1 MVIIIG
7 SKRLHSLDVIRGFMI
22 FYVIFLHAI
31 IQRVF
36 ASQGS
41 EFEKVVNDIPLFLAI
56 LGFPL
61 ILLSIW
67 GPIFTFISGASA
79 GYNLGNSV
87 FENPELLNESIK
99 KRVANSLM
107 LLIIS
112 KISMFFFSAR
122 TSSHSHVTYSLF
134 SGSLETGTLSA
145 PEFLHLFTCNTLE
158 SMALSGLLLSL
169 LFYIMW
175 KGQKAKPKQTAKTL
189 VFLAIGVFFITYY
202 LRSIVSDSDVLMI
215 KESLWG
221 DNSYIKYYLFLTIYG
236 SRFAMF
242 PIFAF
247 ALVGAA
253 FGVLI
258 AGKVSFKEIFVWVLI
273 TGTGFISVFAISFIH
288 GFDMIGTFANEL
300 MLLQMQ
306 CLNIGLMIYLLGI
319 CYYFFDVK
327 VLRKSNK
334 IIQKKINSEKKS
346 ETETKIKIKIKEK
359 KQKKR
364 AFLKFFR
371 KYSDLSLTIYI
382 LEPLI
387 AQSWYLLF
395 AYLHKG
401 PFSTNFPLIMLYIT
415 TVVVTWFLIIWIW
428 KKFNNKYSFEW
439 LMGKGRKVILNF
451 LNGYWWKKFTL
462 TKSTPQ
468 PLLPLQLTGTRGF

>member
-7 SKRLHSLDVIRGFMI
+7 SKRLHSLDVIRGCMI

-36 ASQGS
+36 ASEGS
-41 EFEKVVNDIPLFLAI
+41 EFEKVMDGIPLIFAI
-56 LGFPL
+56 LAFPL

-67 GPIFTFISGASA
+67 GAVFTFVSGAA
-79 GYNLGNSV
+79 IGYNLGINV
-87 FENPELLNESIK
+87 FENPDSLNESLK
-99 KRVANSLM
+99 KRVANSFM
-107 LLIIS
+107 LLVIS
-112 KISMFFFSAR
+112 KISMFFFSGR
-122 TSSHSHVTYSLF
+122 TSDHSHVTNSLF
-134 SGSLETGTLSA
+134 SGSLETGTLST
-145 PEFLHLFTCNTLE
+145 PEFLHMFTCNTLE

-175 KGQKAKPKQTAKTL
+175 KGQKAKPRQAAKNL
-189 VFLAIGVFFITYY
+189 IILAIGVFLITNY
-202 LRSIVSDSDVLMI
+202 LRHLVSDSDVLMI
-215 KESLWG
+215 KESLWS
-221 DNSYIKYYLFLTIYG
+221 DHSYIKYYLFLTIYG

-242 PIFAF
+242 PVFAF

-258 AGKVSFKEIFVWVLI
+258 AGKVSFKEIFTWVLI
-273 TGTGFISVFAISFIH
+273 SGTAFIGVFAISFIH

-300 MLLQMQ
+300 VLLQMQ

-319 CYYFFDVK
+319 CYYFFDV
-327 VLRKSNK
+327 RKRVSKKADHK
-334 IIQKKINSEKKS
+334 I
-346 ETETKIKIKIKEK
+346 
-359 KQKKR
+359 KKR
-364 AFLKFFR
+364 AFLKFIR

-401 PFSTNFPLIMLYIT
+401 PFSTNFPLIILYIS
-415 TVVVTWFLIIWIW
+415 TVVITWFLIIILW
-428 KKFNNKYSFEW
+428 KKFNNKFSFEW
-439 LMGKGRKVILNF
+439 LMGKGRKIILNF

-462 TKSTPQ
+462 PKSRIQSNLQPQ
-468 PLLPLQLTGTRGF
+468 PWAARSF

>member
-7 SKRLHSLDVIRGFMI
+7 SKRLHSLDVIRGSMI

-56 LGFPL
+56 LAFPI
-61 ILLSIW
+61 ILFSIW
-67 GPIFTFISGASA
+67 GPIFTFVSGAA
-79 GYNLGNSV
+79 TGYNLGNNV
-87 FENPELLNESIK
+87 FENPESINESLK

-107 LLIIS
+107 LLVIS
-112 KISMFFFSAR
+112 KISMFFFSGR
-122 TSSHSHVTYSLF
+122 TSDHSHVTHSLF
-134 SGSLETGTLSA
+134 SGSLETGNLSI

-169 LFYIMW
+169 LLYIMW

-189 VFLAIGVFFITYY
+189 LLLAIGVFFITNY
-202 LRSIVSDSDVLMI
+202 LRGIVSDSEVLMI
-215 KESLWG
+215 KESLWS

-242 PIFAF
+242 PVFAF

-258 AGKVSFKEIFVWVLI
+258 SGKVSFKEFFKWVLI
-273 TGTGFISVFAISFIH
+273 SGTGFIGVFVISFIN

-300 MLLQMQ
+300 VLLQMQ

-327 VLRKSNK
+327 VSKNK
-334 IIQKKINSEKKS
+334 KKPNNSKKKG
-346 ETETKIKIKIKEK
+346 T
-359 KQKKR
+359 
-364 AFLKFFR
+364 FLKFIR

-387 AQSWYLLF
+387 AQSLYLLF
-395 AYLHKG
+395 AYLNKG
-401 PFSTNFPLIMLYIT
+401 PFATNFPLIMLYIT
-415 TVVVTWFLIIWIW
+415 TVVFTWLLIIWIW
-428 KKFNNKYSFEW
+428 KKSNNKFSFEW
-439 LMGKGRKVILNF
+439 LMGKGRKIILDF
-451 LNGYWWKKFTL
+451 LNGYWWKKYTL
-462 TKSTPQ
+462 SKSTSHH
-468 PLLPLQLTGTRGF
+468 PLQLQTLRARGF

>member
-36 ASQGS
+36 VSEGS

-56 LGFPL
+56 LAFPI

-67 GPIFTFISGASA
+67 GAVFTFISGVAT
-79 GYNLGNSV
+79 GYNLGSKV
-87 FENPELLNESIK
+87 FEKPESLNESIK

-112 KISMFFFSAR
+112 KISMFFFSGR
-122 TSSHSHVTYSLF
+122 TSDHSHITHSLF
-134 SGSLETGTLSA
+134 SGSLETGSLST

-242 PIFAF
+242 PVFAF

-300 MLLQMQ
+300 VLLQMQ

-327 VLRKSNK
+327 VSRNSIK
-334 IIQKKINSEKKS
+334 IIHTKTKAEA
-346 ETETKIKIKIKEK
+346 ETGTKTKIK

-364 AFLKFFR
+364 SFLKFIR

-387 AQSWYLLF
+387 SQSWYLLF
-395 AYLHKG
+395 AHLHNG

-428 KKFNNKYSFEW
+428 KKFNNRFSFEW
-439 LMGKGRKVILNF
+439 LMGKGRKIILDF
-451 LNGYWWKKFTL
+451 LNGYRWKKYVL
-462 TKSTPQ
+462 PESTPQ
-468 PLLPLQLTGTRGF
+468 PHLQPQLWTTRSS

>member
-1 MVIIIG
+1 MVIII
-7 SKRLHSLDVIRGFMI
+7 SLKRLHSLDVLRGFMI

-36 ASQGS
+36 VSEGS
-41 EFEKVVNDIPLFLAI
+41 EFEKVVNDIPVFLTI
-56 LGFPL
+56 LAFPL

-67 GPIFTFISGASA
+67 GPIFTFVSGAAA
-79 GYNLGNSV
+79 GYNLGSSV
-87 FENPELLNESIK
+87 FENPESLNESIK

-112 KISMFFFSAR
+112 KISMFFFSGR
-122 TSSHSHVTYSLF
+122 TLDHSHVTHSLF
-134 SGSLETGTLSA
+134 SGSLETGTLSI

-189 VFLAIGVFFITYY
+189 IILAIGVFLITNY
-202 LRSIVSDSDVLMI
+202 LRGIVSDSDVLMI
-215 KESLWG
+215 KESLWS

-242 PIFAF
+242 PVFAF

-258 AGKVSFKEIFVWVLI
+258 AGKVSFKEIFTWVLI
-273 TGTGFISVFAISFIH
+273 TGTGFIGVFAISFIH

-300 MLLQMQ
+300 VLLQMQ

-319 CYYFFDVK
+319 CYYIFDVK
-327 VLRKSNK
+327 FSN
-334 IIQKKINSEKKS
+334 NSEKTNHSK
-346 ETETKIKIKIKEK
+346 TKTNK
-359 KQKKR
+359 KQEKR
-364 AFLKFFR
+364 AFLKFIR

-395 AYLHKG
+395 VYLHKG
-401 PFSTNFPLIMLYIT
+401 AFSTNFPLIMLYIA
-415 TVVVTWFLIIWIW
+415 TVVITWFLIIWIW
-428 KKFNNKYSFEW
+428 KKFNNRFSFEW
-439 LMGKGRKVILNF
+439 LMGKGRKIILNF
-451 LNGYWWKKFTL
+451 LNGYWWSKFIFS
-462 TKSTPQ
+462 KSTPRPHLQ
-468 PLLPLQLTGTRGF
+468 PQLTVAKGS

>member
-1 MVIIIG
+1 MIFRKTMVIIIG
-7 SKRLHSLDVIRGFMI
+7 SKRLHSLDVIRGSMI

-41 EFEKVVNDIPLFLAI
+41 EFEKVVNDIPLIFAI
-56 LGFPL
+56 LAFPI

-79 GYNLGNSV
+79 GYNIGSRV
-87 FENPELLNESIK
+87 FENPESLNESLK

-112 KISMFFFSAR
+112 KISMFFFSGR
-122 TSSHSHVTYSLF
+122 TSDHSHVTHSLF
-134 SGSLETGTLSA
+134 SGSLETGNLSI

-169 LFYIMW
+169 LLYIMW
-175 KGQKAKPKQTAKTL
+175 KGQKAKPKQTAKSL
-189 VFLAIGVFFITYY
+189 LLLAIGVFLITNY
-202 LRSIVSDSDVLMI
+202 LRGIVSDSDVMMI
-215 KESLWG
+215 KESLWS

-242 PIFAF
+242 PVFAF

-258 AGKVSFKEIFVWVLI
+258 AGKVPFKEIFRWVLI
-273 TGTGFISVFAISFIH
+273 SGTCFIGVFAISFIN

-300 MLLQMQ
+300 VLLQMQ

-327 VLRKSNK
+327 VSKNK
-334 IIQKKINSEKKS
+334 KKHNHSKK
-346 ETETKIKIKIKEK
+346 KGIFIKFI
-359 KQKKR
+359 
-364 AFLKFFR
+364 R
-371 KYSDLSLTIYI
+371 KYSDFSLTIYI

-387 AQSWYLLF
+387 AQSLYLLF
-395 AYLHKG
+395 AYLYKG

-415 TVVVTWFLIIWIW
+415 TVVVTWYMIIRIW
-428 KKFNNKYSFEW
+428 KKFNNRFSFEW
-439 LMGKGRKVILNF
+439 LMGKGRKIILDF

-462 TKSTPQ
+462 QKSTTQ
-468 PLLPLQLTGTRGF
+468 PHLQPYIRTARSS

>member
-1 MVIIIG
+1 MLLCTSNNINYCIKLVVIIIG
-7 SKRLHSLDVIRGFMI
+7 SKRLHSVDIIRGFMI
-22 FYVIFLHAI
+22 FYVVFLHAI

-41 EFEKVVNDIPLFLAI
+41 EFEKVVNDIPLIFAI
-56 LGFPL
+56 LAFPI

-67 GPIFTFISGASA
+67 GPIFTFISGVSA
-79 GYNLGNSV
+79 GYNLGSNV
-87 FENPELLNESIK
+87 FENSESFNESLK

-107 LLIIS
+107 LLVIS
-112 KISMFFFSAR
+112 KISMFFFSGR
-122 TSSHSHVTYSLF
+122 TSDHSHVTHSFF
-134 SGSLETGTLSA
+134 SGSLETGTLST

-175 KGQKAKPKQTAKTL
+175 KGQKAKPRQTAKTL
-189 VFLAIGVFFITYY
+189 VILAIGVFLITYY
-202 LRSIVSDSDVLMI
+202 LRGIVSDSDVLMI
-215 KESLWG
+215 KESLWN

-242 PIFAF
+242 PVFAF
-247 ALVGAA
+247 ALIGAA
-253 FGVLI
+253 FGILF
-258 AGKVSFKEIFVWVLI
+258 AGKVSPKEILIWVLI
-273 TGTGFISVFAISFIH
+273 TGTSFISVFAISFIH

-300 MLLQMQ
+300 VLLQMQ

-319 CYYFFDVK
+319 A
-327 VLRKSNK
+327 S
-334 IIQKKINSEKKS
+334 S
-346 ETETKIKIKIKEK
+346 
-359 KQKKR
+359 
-364 AFLKFFR
+364 KFFR

-395 AYLHKG
+395 AYLHQG

-415 TVVVTWFLIIWIW
+415 TVVVSWFLFIRIWN
-428 KKFNNKYSFEW
+428 KFNNKFSFEW
-439 LMGKGRKVILNF
+439 LMGKGRKIILDF
-451 LNGYWWKKFTL
+451 LNGYWWRKYTL
-462 TKSTPQ
+462 PESRIQSHIQPQ
-468 PLLPLQLTGTRGF
+468 LWPARGS

>member
-36 ASQGS
+36 TSQGS
-41 EFEKVVNDIPLFLAI
+41 EFEKVVNDIPLIFAI
-56 LGFPL
+56 LAFPI

-67 GPIFTFISGASA
+67 GPVFTFLSGVAT
-79 GYNLGNSV
+79 GYNLGSDV
-87 FENPELLNESIK
+87 FEKPESLNESIK

-107 LLIIS
+107 LLAIS
-112 KISMFFFSAR
+112 KISLFFFSGR
-122 TSSHSHVTYSLF
+122 TLDHPYVTYSLF
-134 SGSLETGTLSA
+134 SGSLETGTFLT

-175 KGQKAKPKQTAKTL
+175 KGQKAKPKQTAKAL
-189 VFLAIGVFFITYY
+189 VILAIGVFLITNY
-202 LRSIVSDSDVLMI
+202 LRGMVSDSDVMMI
-215 KESLWG
+215 KESLWS
-221 DNSYIKYYLFLTIYG
+221 DHSYLKYYLFLTIYG

-242 PIFAF
+242 PVFAF
-247 ALVGAA
+247 ALIGAA

-258 AGKVSFKEIFVWVLI
+258 AGKVPFKEIFKWVI
-273 TGTGFISVFAISFIH
+273 ISGTGFIGVFAISFIH

-300 MLLQMQ
+300 VLLQMH
-306 CLNIGLMIYLLGI
+306 CLNMGLMIYLLGI

-327 VLRKSNK
+327 VPNNL
-334 IIQKKINSEKKS
+334 KKS
-346 ETETKIKIKIKEK
+346 RKIKK
-359 KQKKR
+359 KNER
-364 AFLKFFR
+364 AFLKFIR

-395 AYLHKG
+395 AYLYKA
-401 PFSTNFPLIMLYIT
+401 PFSTNFPLIILYIT
-415 TVVVTWFLIIWIW
+415 TVIVSWFLIIKIW
-428 KKFNNKYSFEW
+428 KKFNNRFSFEW
-439 LMGKGRKVILNF
+439 LMGKGRKIILNF
-451 LNGYWWKKFTL
+451 LNGYWWKRFTL
-462 TKSTPQ
+462 REIEPQ
-468 PLLPLQLTGTRGF
+468 SYLKLQLWAARGS

>member
-7 SKRLHSLDVIRGFMI
+7 SKRLHSLDVIRGSMI
-22 FYVIFLHAI
+22 FYVIFLHSI

-41 EFEKVVNDIPLFLAI
+41 EFEKVVNDIPLIFAI
-56 LGFPL
+56 MAFPI
-61 ILLSIW
+61 ILFSIW
-67 GPIFTFISGASA
+67 GPIFTFVSGAAA

-87 FENPELLNESIK
+87 FENPQSLNESLK

-107 LLIIS
+107 LLVVS
-112 KISMFFFSAR
+112 KISMFFFSGR
-122 TSSHSHVTYSLF
+122 TSDHSHVTHSLF
-134 SGSLETGTLSA
+134 SGSLETGNLSI

-189 VFLAIGVFFITYY
+189 LLLAIGVFFITYY
-202 LRSIVSDSDVLMI
+202 LRGIVTDSEVLMI
-215 KESLWG
+215 KESLWS

-242 PIFAF
+242 PVFAF
-247 ALVGAA
+247 ALVGAT
-253 FGVLI
+253 FGILI
-258 AGKVSFKEIFVWVLI
+258 AGKVPFKEISRWVLI
-273 TGTGFISVFAISFIH
+273 SGTSFIGVFAISFLN
-288 GFDMIGTFANEL
+288 GFDMIGTFADEL
-300 MLLQMQ
+300 VLLQMQ

-327 VLRKSNK
+327 VSKNK
-334 IIQKKINSEKKS
+334 NKPNHSKKKG
-346 ETETKIKIKIKEK
+346 T
-359 KQKKR
+359 
-364 AFLKFFR
+364 FLKFIR

-415 TVVVTWFLIIWIW
+415 TVVITWYLIIRIW
-428 KKFNNKYSFEW
+428 KKFNNRFSFEW
-439 LMGKGRKVILNF
+439 LMGKGRKIILDF
-451 LNGYWWKKFTL
+451 LNGYWWKNFTL
-462 TKSTPQ
+462 QKSNPQ
-468 PLLPLQLTGTRGF
+468 PHLQFQLWNARSS